1 MKAQEIMN
9 TDTCCCSANDT
20 LTDVARQ
27 MREHD
32 VGDVLVIDENRKLLG
47 IVTDRDIV
55 TRCVADGHAPD
66 KTHAGDCMSAPAA
79 CLGEDAGV
87 EEVANLMAAR
97 QVRRVPIIDAKNAL
111 CGIISLADIQ
121 HNGSP
126 GSREH
131 VAQRVATPH

>member
-55 TRCVADGHAPD
+55 LRCVADGQAPD
-66 KTHAGDCMSAPAA
+66 KARAGDCMSAPTA
-79 CLGEDAGV
+79 CLSEDAGV

-97 QVRRVPIIDAKNAL
+97 QLRRVPIIDAQNAL

-121 HNGSP
+121 HSGSS
-126 GSREH
+126 SREH